1 MTVPPSPP
9 APPPLPKR
17 KSAGPLAALVE
28 RVDAT
33 PEEIA
38 TLIARDAHPQL
49 GAGEITA
56 ALDGIASDFPTLGP
70 ELDGAEISA
79 VAVHHIGTV
88 HGFRGDDRDYYAAE
102 NSYVDNVLRTK
113 RGIPVTLS
121 VVYAGVLS
129 RVGVPVEIIGF
140 PARVLLRVARADG
153 VYVDP
158 FAARVVLRAEL
169 PSLLESLV
177 GSSATLRPEH
187 LLALSPRD
195 LAARI
200 LLNLKRIHET
210 RKDVASAFQVTDRLV
225 EIAPTPELR
234 RDRGLFALSLR
245 AHRIASA
252 DLAHYLLKRPDARDA
267 KSIRASLAGARKD
280 PPPAN

>member
-1 MTVPPSPP
+1 MTFPP
-9 APPPLPKR
+9 APPVPPPLPKK
-17 KSAGPLAALVE
+17 KSAGALASLVE
-28 RVDAT
+28 RVDAS

-38 TLIARDAHPQL
+38 VLLARDAHPQL
-49 GAGEITA
+49 VARDVTR
-56 ALDGIASDFPTLGP
+56 ALDALARDFPELGP

-79 VAVHHIGTV
+79 AAVHHLGAV
-88 HGFRGDDRDYYAAE
+88 HGFRGDERDYYAAE
-102 NSYVDNVLRTK
+102 NSYIDNVLRTK
-113 RGIPVTLS
+113 RGIPVSLS
-121 VVYAGVLS
+121 AVYASVLA
-129 RVGVPVEIIGF
+129 RVGVPAEIIGF

-169 PSLLESLV
+169 PGLLESLV
-177 GSSATLRPEH
+177 GPQATLRPEH

-195 LAARI
+195 LATRM
-200 LLNLKRIHET
+200 LLNLKRVHEM

-234 RDRGLFALSLR
+234 RDRGLFALTLR
-245 AHRIASA
+245 AHRIAST

>member
-1 MTVPPSPP
+1 MNVPVYKKKKPG
-9 APPPLPKR
+9 A
-17 KSAGPLAALVE
+17 LAELVE
-28 RVDAT
+28 RPLAS
-33 PEEIA
+33 PEEVA
-38 TLIARDAHPQL
+38 AFIARDAHPQL
-49 GAGEITA
+49 VLRDITT
-56 ALDGIASDFPTLGP
+56 ALDVLARDFPRVDLAD
-70 ELDGAEISA
+70 LDAADVSGT
-79 VAVHHIGTV
+79 VVHHVGTV
-88 HGFRGDDRDYYAAE
+88 HGFRGDDRDNHAAE
-102 NSYVDNVLRTK
+102 NSYIDNVLRTK

-129 RVGVPVEIIGF
+129 RVGIPCEILGF
-140 PARVLLRVARADG
+140 PGRVLLRVAHADG

-158 FAARVVLRAEL
+158 FAARVTTRAEL
-169 PSLLESLV
+169 PGLLESLV

-187 LLALSPRD
+187 LLPLSARE
-195 LAARI
+195 LAQRM

-210 RKDVASAFQVTDRLV
+210 RRDIASAFLVTDRLV

-245 AHRIASA
+245 AHRIAST

-280 PPPAN
+280 QAPPN